1 MAALTSFTGPRRRRR
16 GPKTL
21 LFLCTVIVP
30 RRGNDRKSG
39 QFALSSLLSLGN
51 EGKGKGGGMQLRVKE
66 KLGGG
71 GADLA
76 WIANNGTGGGG
87 EGITVAS
94 YDKQEKS
101 KTLFARLLWRQ
112 RPTEEEKHR
121 RTQQAAAPPP
131 PKKKEQGLLQATGWA
146 WRSEWGH

>member
-1 MAALTSFTGPRRRRR
+1 
-16 GPKTL
+16 
-21 LFLCTVIVP
+21 
-30 RRGNDRKSG
+30 
-39 QFALSSLLSLGN
+39 
-51 EGKGKGGGMQLRVKE
+51 MQLRVKE

-76 WIANNGTGGGG
+76 SIANNGTGGGG

-121 RTQQAAAPPP
+121 RTQKAAAALPPP
-131 PKKKEQGLLQATGWA
+131 QKKRARAAAGDRLGVEKRMGSLIS
-146 WRSEWGH
+146 R

>member
-1 MAALTSFTGPRRRRR
+1 
-16 GPKTL
+16 
-21 LFLCTVIVP
+21 
-30 RRGNDRKSG
+30 
-39 QFALSSLLSLGN
+39 
-51 EGKGKGGGMQLRVKE
+51 MQPRVKE

-76 WIANNGTGGGG
+76 WIVNNGTGGGG

-121 RTQQAAAPPP
+121 RTQQAAARPRPPP
-131 PKKKEQGLLQATGWA
+131 KKEQGLLQATGGA
-146 WRSEWGH
+146 EEKRMGSLISR